1 MGYYRSGGSDSTGC
15 ITSIIIIA
23 IIGLGS
29 LCMNLWENSQKG
41 MINEARSQ
49 NSEYMRLS
57 KYGDYLSKYPDGK
70 FSHEAENVI
79 LSNLDDLSFYGNSYN
94 GKNGIEAVKKIENTK
109 ERFSGSHFADRID
122 SLLIAKIDFH
132 YREAASKG
140 TIEAW
145 LSYQSMLPEKYWR
158 DSEERIEEI
167 ENRDWGTE
175 PMAWRTAQR
184 VNTLTAYN
192 RYLELYP
199 KGAHAKAAD
208 KKVID
213 LSVSNIFAGDH
224 GTLPGMDKT
233 SYSSSGRNT
242 ISVSND
248 TQYTLTLLYS
258 GPDSKRLVLYPRS
271 SGTVSLPNGTY
282 RVAASVAASNVRSYA
297 GTETLTGGS
306 YDVSYYISTS
316 RF

>member
-1 MGYYRSGGSDSTGC
+1 MGYYRSGGSDSTGSV
-15 ITSIIIIA
+15 TTLIILA
-23 IIGLGS
+23 FIGLVS
-29 LCMNLWENSQKG
+29 LCSNLRDNSQKG
-41 MINEARSQ
+41 MINVARNESIV
-49 NSEYMRLS
+49 SLRVD
-57 KYGDYLSKYPDGK
+57 KYGKYLTKYPVGK
-70 FSHEAENVI
+70 YSHEAENAI
-79 LSNLDDLSFYGNSYN
+79 LSYLDDLSFDGTLYN
-94 GKNGIEAVKKIENTK
+94 GNNGCEAVKQIEKYK
-109 ERFSGSHFADRID
+109 ERYSGTSFTNRID
-122 SLLIAKIDFH
+122 SLLLAKVDQQ
-132 YREAASKG
+132 YRTASSKG

-145 LSYQSMLPEKYWR
+145 HTYQNMMPEMFWK
-158 DSEERIEEI
+158 DSEKRIEEI

-175 PMAWRTAQR
+175 SMAWRTAQR
-184 VNTLTAYN
+184 VNTLTAYS

-282 RVAASVAASNVRSYA
+282 RVAASDAASNVRSYA

>member
-15 ITSIIIIA
+15 LTTIVILA
-23 IIGLGS
+23 IIGLVS
-29 LCMNLWENSQKG
+29 LCTNLNENSQKG
-41 MINEARSQ
+41 MIKEARNQS
-49 NSEYMRLS
+49 SVYMKVG
-57 KYGDYLSKYPDGK
+57 KYEKYLSKYPDGK
-70 FSHEAENVI
+70 YSHEAENAI
-79 LSNLDDLSFYGNSYN
+79 LSYLDDLSFYGNSYN
-94 GKNGIEAVKKIENTK
+94 GKKGIEAVEKIENTK
-109 ERFSGSHFADRID
+109 ERYSGSHFESRID
-122 SLLIAKIDFH
+122 SLLTAKVDQV

-145 LSYQSMLPEKYWR
+145 LSYQSMLPEEYWR
-158 DSEERIEEI
+158 DSENRIEEI

-175 PMAWRTAQR
+175 SMAWRTAQR
-184 VNTLTAYN
+184 VNTLTAYS

>member
-15 ITSIIIIA
+15 LTSIIILA
-23 IIGLGS
+23 IIGLVT
-29 LCMNLWENSQKG
+29 LCTNLNENSQKG
-41 MINEARSQ
+41 MIKEARNQS
-49 NSEYMRLS
+49 SVYMKVG
-57 KYGDYLSKYPDGK
+57 KYEKYLSKYPDGK
-70 FSHEAENVI
+70 YSHEAENAI
-79 LSNLDDLSFYGNSYN
+79 LSYLDDLSFYGNSYN
-94 GKNGIEAVKKIENTK
+94 GKKGIEAVEKIENTK
-109 ERFSGSHFADRID
+109 ERYSGSHFESRID
-122 SLLIAKIDFH
+122 SLLTAKVDQV

-145 LSYQSMLPEKYWR
+145 LSYQSMLPEEYWR
-158 DSEERIEEI
+158 DSENRIEEI

-175 PMAWRTAQR
+175 SMAWRTAQR
-184 VNTLTAYN
+184 VNTLTAYS